1 MKIKYSKKWISIIL
15 GMVVVTVLL
24 LLFMIPK
31 KQGESISPRG
41 VYRVE
46 YYYVPLA
53 QKLIYHQMK
62 MPMTVRLYEVK
73 TGRLISESAVVDLWL
88 NGSIYWYL
96 EPPMNSIMVGNDV
109 IFENIPRECQDCP
122 RLTLEQ
128 MTN

>member
-1 MKIKYSKKWISIIL
+1 MKIKYSKKWIFIIL
-15 GMVVVTVLL
+15 GMVLVTVLL

-62 MPMTVRLYEVK
+62 SLDK
-73 TGRLISESAVVDLWL
+73 
-88 NGSIYWYL
+88 
-96 EPPMNSIMVGNDV
+96 
-109 IFENIPRECQDCP
+109 
-122 RLTLEQ
+122 
-128 MTN
+128 